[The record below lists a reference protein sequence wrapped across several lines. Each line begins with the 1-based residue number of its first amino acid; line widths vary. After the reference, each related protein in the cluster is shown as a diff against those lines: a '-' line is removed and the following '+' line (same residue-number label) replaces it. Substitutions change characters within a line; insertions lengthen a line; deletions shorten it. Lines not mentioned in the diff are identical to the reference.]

1 MIFCSSWFHLSLSLK
16 RFHFC
21 AYFPSGCLFSSE
33 AGMCHIVPAG
43 CRAVCRHCRAAG
55 AGGETLVNGT
65 GALPRERELPA
76 PNLEPPS
83 TGDRGEAGGWR
94 SIGETGATTKLRFRF
109 TFKQQR
115 RRRGGEAAGCAGER
129 AAGEKRPALSALPS
143 LARARHRVPAQQA
156 PTTITTRS
164 ALGPSS
170 HESWTLEVGLASTP
184 SL

>member
-1 MIFCSSWFHLSLSLK
+1 MIFCSFWFHLSLSLK

-65 GALPRERELPA
+65 RALPRERELPA

-115 RRRGGEAAGCAGER
+115 RRLGGEAAGCAGER
-129 AAGEKRPALSALPS
+129 AAGEKRPAGCSLSRLARGCVPASGPADNNNKVKPGASSQNWAPMKAGLAPRPS
-143 LARARHRVPAQQA
+143 L
-156 PTTITTRS
+156 
-164 ALGPSS
+164 
-170 HESWTLEVGLASTP
+170 
-184 SL
+184 